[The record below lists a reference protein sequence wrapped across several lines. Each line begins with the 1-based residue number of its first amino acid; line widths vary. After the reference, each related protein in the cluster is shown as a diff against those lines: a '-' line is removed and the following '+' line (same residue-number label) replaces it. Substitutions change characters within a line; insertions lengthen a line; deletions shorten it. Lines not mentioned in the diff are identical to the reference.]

1 MEQENNKLDGVINKV
16 FSKDVQ
22 QKRVKKEL
30 QSLKEL
36 DSNHYKISLQTTAQ
50 GLKLIVEVCED
61 VIIGELSE
69 LKHTTLPIIFEILM
83 DQNFPFNAPKLYP
96 KTNFYKTTIA
106 DGRDFIL
113 DVIQRNWNPAILV
126 KDIINLLPKFIKK
139 LEELP
144 NPEKSQLLGEF
155 HLGSVFALE
164 DYFLLPNSSVFPGEE
179 IIQERNDAVIQ
190 KIFVVV
196 ESFFLTFEP
205 ADKTKNTIKLTGW
218 AHVQSIANVKK
229 SKENAKKIVITW
241 INKSSKSGVIQNTY
255 LVDEAQGL
263 LEILVRSSQK
273 YGVRVSKA
281 QQKRDLSLA
290 EVTIKSYEEINI
302 EELLDNITYL
312 ESQLDTQIT
321 IGSVN
326 LLMNLYQKAVEY
338 FSAFND
344 PAFEDFMMRL
354 HGLLQRHDVQA
365 VLSSQED
372 HQPKKQDKSDKK
384 DHEEEEEE
392 KGEQKKPASESPKKS
407 ESPNNSNS
415 NTNGTTTTGKEG
427 AINLETTQG
436 VTEKLEENK
445 PEDSN
450 KIDSNLFD
458 LTDEQDK
465 EEQDKFYE

>member
-69 LKHTTLPIIFEILM
+69 LKHTNLPIIFEILM

-155 HLGSVFALE
+155 HMGSVFALE

-179 IIQERNDAVIQ
+179 ILQERNDAVVQ

-205 ADKTKNTIKLTGW
+205 ADKAKNTIKLTGW

-241 INKSSKSGVIQNTY
+241 INKSSKSGVVQNTY

-326 LLMNLYQKAVEY
+326 LLMNLYQNAVEY

-344 PAFEDFMMRL
+344 PAYEDFMMRL

-372 HQPKKQDKSDKK
+372 HQPKTEKK
-384 DHEEEEEE
+384 ENEEEEEE
-392 KGEQKKPASESPKKS
+392 KGEQKKPASESPKKL
-407 ESPNNSNS
+407 ESNNSNS
-415 NTNGTTTTGKEG
+415 TTTTGKEET
-427 AINLETTQG
+427 INLETTEG
-436 VTEKLEENK
+436 ITEKLE
-445 PEDSN
+445 DAN

>member
-155 HLGSVFALE
+155 HMGSVFALE

-179 IIQERNDAVIQ
+179 ILQERNDAVVQ

-205 ADKTKNTIKLTGW
+205 ADKAKNTIKLTGW

-241 INKSSKSGVIQNTY
+241 INKSSKSGVVQNTY

-326 LLMNLYQKAVEY
+326 LLMNLYQNAVEY

-344 PAFEDFMMRL
+344 PAYEDFMMRL

-372 HQPKKQDKSDKK
+372 HQPKTEKK
-384 DHEEEEEE
+384 ENEEEEEE
-392 KGEQKKPASESPKKS
+392 KGEQKKPASESPKKL
-407 ESPNNSNS
+407 ESNNSNS
-415 NTNGTTTTGKEG
+415 TTTTGKEET
-427 AINLETTQG
+427 INLETTEG
-436 VTEKLEENK
+436 ITEKLE
-445 PEDSN
+445 DAN